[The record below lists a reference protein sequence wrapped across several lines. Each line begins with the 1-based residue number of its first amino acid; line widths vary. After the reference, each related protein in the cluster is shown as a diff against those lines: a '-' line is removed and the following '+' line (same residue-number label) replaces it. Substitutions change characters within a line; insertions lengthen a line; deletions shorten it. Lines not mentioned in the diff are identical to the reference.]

1 MIFLFFPW
9 QFRDGLRCAGK
20 PAVRACSVFP
30 ATATATAT
38 ASLLAGRV
46 KRGALLRLISRCYG
60 TERGDQCQ
68 KLRNVIHL
76 CQP

>member
-1 MIFLFFPW
+1 MTFLFFPC
-9 QFRDGLRCAGK
+9 QFHDGLRCAGQ
-20 PAVRACSVFP
+20 PAVHACSVFHG
-30 ATATATAT
+30 TAT
-38 ASLLAGRV
+38 ASILAGRRV

-60 TERGDQCQ
+60 GERGDQCQ